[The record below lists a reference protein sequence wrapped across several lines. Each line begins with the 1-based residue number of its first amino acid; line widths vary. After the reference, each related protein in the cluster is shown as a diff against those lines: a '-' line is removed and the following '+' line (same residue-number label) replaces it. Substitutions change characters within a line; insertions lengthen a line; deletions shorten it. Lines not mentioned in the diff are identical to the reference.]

1 MPAHSA
7 QPGSERALRRWP
19 LLTAVAAI
27 AGTVVLALALIA
39 PTASASYNSTAVPLH
54 PAAQVGLTL
63 LGGSADG
70 YAVQMYKPTS
80 GTYGIFTGGPGDALT
95 ERTIPVGAGTPGNLW
110 YLGVVGQQL
119 GYYLSI
125 YGNPYRYEM
134 HRMNVLTGVDTNL
147 GTVTTAPTAYTTD
160 SWIAVI
166 DGYVVATRFD
176 TGVAT
181 RLAATGANPFGIKL
195 TTDGMLIETTNAA
208 HSQYYLDLVD
218 FGSTEVERVASEPS
232 IHRFDISPTTITWY
246 EDPQTG
252 RSEQIKIR
260 ERSGGPVATYTETDD
275 YADPVDKIAGYHSAG
290 FLYSRDGVWRLRTIS
305 TSGVADTV
313 VMPDD
318 STNLLVDG
326 DRWLIGTGGR
336 SAQAGVYE
344 VRGDTVTQVAKVT
357 PPSAPVTA
365 ISFSAGKLYYSDAT
379 VYDDGNNP
387 LDLPGPM
394 AVWSRPITGVGA
406 PSLGT
411 ETELAQRT
419 GYLFGGSDQSMEFS
433 AARGVV
439 SGDVTGGSFTW
450 RLLDR
455 FRTTA
460 TIKQSYSY
468 QPTGEADTRVPK
480 VSGPY
485 FTAAGHVYDPTGTLI
500 YSRPGAAAGEI
511 GAFSG
516 NDDLYGP
523 RLVYTRYTKKPGYT
537 DIWLRDLDRPKS
549 KTNPGRLATV
559 KQDSPLVAIWGNTVA
574 WQSGGRELSLRTLS
588 SAKVRKIRITG
599 PLVQLTIGEGALA
612 WNANAK
618 TYLLDTLSATS
629 KPIAYAAAG
638 RTIRL
643 DNHYLARRV
652 STGAVV
658 VYSTG
663 LTEKY
668 RPRLV
673 GTYAPA
679 GFTPN
684 GDGRA
689 DTWNPQF
696 DLTKPVKDIRLVIR
710 STKTGSTLRT
720 LVGTA
725 ADASIRDLAF
735 DGRNSSG
742 KALANGTYSWQL
754 TGTAQDGEGAV
765 IGIRG
770 ESKVSG
776 TVTIS
781 KVS

>member
-1 MPAHSA
+1 MSA
-7 QPGSERALRRWP
+7 QSAPSARPIQARRRWP
-19 LLTAVAAI
+19 LI
-27 AGTVVLALALIA
+27 ASVPAFALALLALIA
-39 PTASASYNSTAVPLH
+39 PAANASDNSTPVPLH

-70 YAVQMYKPTS
+70 YAVQMYKPVS
-80 GTYGIFTGGPGDALT
+80 GGYGIFTGGPGDTLT
-95 ERTIPVGAGTPGNLW
+95 ERTIPVGADDPGSLW
-110 YLGVVGQQL
+110 YLGVVGPQL
-119 GYYLSI
+119 GYYRSI
-125 YGNPYRYEM
+125 NGNPYHYEM
-134 HRMNVLTGVDTNL
+134 HRLNVLTGVDSTL
-147 GTVTTAPTAYTTD
+147 GTVTTVPVAYTTD
-160 SWIAVI
+160 SWIAI
-166 DGYVVATRFD
+166 TGGYVVATRFD

-181 RLAATGANPFGIKL
+181 RLAATGSNPFGIKL

-208 HSQYYLDLVD
+208 RSEWYLDLVN
-218 FGSTEVERVASEPS
+218 FGSTAVERVAGEPS
-232 IHRFDISPTTITWY
+232 IHSFDISPTTITWY
-246 EDPQTG
+246 EDPMTG
-252 RSEQIKIR
+252 RSEKIRIR

-275 YADPVDKIAGYHSAG
+275 YADPVDKVAGYHSAG

-305 TSGVADTV
+305 TSGVANTV

-318 STNLLVDG
+318 STNLKADG

-336 SAQAGVYE
+336 TAQAGVYE
-344 VRGDTVTQVAKVT
+344 VRGDTPTQVAEVT
-357 PPSAPVTA
+357 PPDAPVTG
-365 ISFSAGKLYYSDAT
+365 ISFSAGKLYTSDTT
-379 VYDDGNNP
+379 VYDDGDNP

-394 AVWSRPITGVGA
+394 SVWTRPITGVGA

-411 ETELAQRT
+411 ETELTQRT

-439 SGDVTGGSFTW
+439 TADVTGSAFTW

-468 QPTGEADTRVPK
+468 QPTGEADPRVPK
-480 VSGPY
+480 LSGPY
-485 FTAAGHVYDPTGTLI
+485 FTAAGHVYDPTGRLI

-511 GAFSG
+511 GAYSG
-516 NDDLYGP
+516 TDDLYGP
-523 RLVYTRYTKKPGYT
+523 RLVYTRSSSKSGYS

-549 KTNPGRLATV
+549 KNNPGKLATV
-559 KQDSPLVAIWGNTVA
+559 KDFSPLVAIWGNTVA

-588 SAKVRKIRITG
+588 SSQVRKIRSTG
-599 PLVQLTIGEGALA
+599 PLVQLTIGEGTLA

-618 TYLLDTLSATS
+618 TYLLDTLGATA

-696 DLTKPVKDIRLVIR
+696 DLSKPLKDVKLVIR

-735 DGRNSSG
+735 DGRNGSG